1 MLTGFSPETLVVD
14 EAGGHV
20 YYTDSQVGAIYRMN
34 LDGSDHDSII
44 NGVGRCTGL
53 VIDTANEWVLQTP
66 RKWKRFTWWLQ
77 QPVFVLALHG
87 SLLAIIVEHVVCIS
101 EWALLCQTLLK
112 CL

>member
-1 MLTGFSPETLVVD
+1 MLIGFSPETLVVD

-53 VIDTANEWVLQTP
+53 VIDTANEWVL
-66 RKWKRFTWWLQ
+66 
-77 QPVFVLALHG
+77 
-87 SLLAIIVEHVVCIS
+87 
-101 EWALLCQTLLK
+101 
-112 CL
+112 